1 MKNNSFFAKNEFWPQ
16 SLHFKSLPSQHFYP
30 CLCIKFCCVVNGA
43 CNSYMVLPLQAK
55 QSQKRQRE
63 KSGSHID
70 PANMP
75 SNSETSIFT
84 ALFRDNRHFYSFSL
98 LCGKKKFVAAFL
110 FRKLDF
116 CKNSKSSPVVFI
128 AW

>member
-1 MKNNSFFAKNEFWPQ
+1 
-16 SLHFKSLPSQHFYP
+16 
-30 CLCIKFCCVVNGA
+30 
-43 CNSYMVLPLQAK
+43 MVLPLQAK

-63 KSGSHID
+63 KSCSHID
-70 PANMP
+70 PGNML
-75 SNSETSIFT
+75 SNTETSIFT

-116 CKNSKSSPVVFI
+116 SKNSKSSPVVFI
-128 AW
+128 A